1 MSYNSLPGIKSS
13 KNVCRKCWV
22 KIFIAITFIVLALP
36 LQSFSR
42 PGKKVILQLKWK
54 HQFQFAGYYAAV
66 EKGYYAQ
73 EDLDVELREL
83 PQSGNVITE
92 VLEGRAQFGIA
103 NADIIIH
110 YLNGAPVVV
119 LAPIFQS
126 SPAALV
132 SRADRN
138 ITRPL
143 DIAGK
148 TIEIN
153 AKKSGSVEVLTMLSL
168 EGVKPSQYQVT
179 ETSLSLNKLLN
190 NQTDVSEVYLT
201 NEPYFLEKF
210 GIPYNLILPHK
221 YGVDFYAECLFTTNE
236 MISKNPELVDAFL
249 RATIKGWEYAL
260 ENSEEIAQVIQS
272 KYKTTKTL
280 DHLIF
285 ESQKVKEFIQP
296 NFINIGHSNKGR
308 WLQMMETLL
317 QAGLINKTKP
327 IDDLLYN
334 PRQKKHSPFTDKWF
348 ILVIGT
354 ILLLTFL
361 LHFWYINRVNKRK
374 QQLVNIHKQ
383 QVESLK
389 QEILM
394 LNSHLE
400 ETVQRNKDLESF
412 KESLLSNFSFEIR
425 TPLNNIIGYSEL
437 LNDPKIK
444 PTQALQFSKEINKSC
459 RLLQNQIDNL
469 IDLSK
474 LESNQ
479 FRLVYQRINLTEL
492 LNTLQIMLLNEL
504 KLFDKEHI
512 AIKAFIDPNEI
523 DFDILSD
530 RNLFKSIFQ
539 RLINNAVKFTAK
551 GYIEIGIRKSEK
563 NGHLLFWIQDS
574 GIGMDIE
581 KAKTVFNRLNIDES
595 GDGFG
600 ILKMGLPVVK
610 GIVDLLNGRIWIETA
625 EGTGATINIEVP
637 YTPIGSHK
645 ARTSQKKS
653 PFYIHQNPPKLKNKK
668 ILIVEDIQSNF
679 ILLSRLLEETGCQL
693 EHAKTGEEALK
704 KVENTPNFDLI
715 FMDLRLTD
723 MDGIEITRQI
733 RKKNTKVVIVAQT
746 AYSSGVKVNMSI
758 EAGCNDFITKPISRI
773 DLYNVLRKY
782 LVTDDRAA

>member
-1 MSYNSLPGIKSS
+1 MSNKYLLKLFSIISYDLRKAFIFFILLSIGISLPLKD
-13 KNVCRKCWV
+13 
-22 KIFIAITFIVLALP
+22 FAH
-36 LQSFSR
+36 
-42 PGKKVILQLKWK
+42 PGKKIIVQLKWK

-66 EKGYYAQ
+66 EKGYYAE
-73 EDLDVELREL
+73 EDLEVELKEL
-83 PQSGNVITE
+83 PQSANVITE
-92 VLEGRAQFGIA
+92 VLEGRAHFGIA
-103 NADIIIH
+103 NADIIMH
-110 YLNGAPVVV
+110 YVNGAPVVV

-132 SRADRN
+132 SRAERN
-138 ITRPL
+138 ITRPQ

-153 AKKSGSVEVLTMLSL
+153 AKKTSSPEVLTMLSL

-190 NQTDVSEVYLT
+190 NQTDASEIYLT

-221 YGVDFYAECLFTTNE
+221 YGVDFYAECLFTTKE
-236 MISKNPELVDAFL
+236 MVNKDPELVELFL

-260 ENSEEIAQVIQS
+260 VNSEEIAQVIQS

-327 IDDLLYN
+327 IDDLLYT
-334 PRQKKHSPFTDKWF
+334 PQQKKHSPFTDKWF
-348 ILVIGT
+348 IVI
-354 ILLLTFL
+354 IAALLLLTFIL
-361 LHFWYINRVNKRK
+361 NLGFINRLNKRK
-374 QQLVNIHKQ
+374 QQIIHAHKQ

-389 QEILM
+389 QEIQM
-394 LNSHLE
+394 LNTHLE
-400 ETVQRNKDLESF
+400 ETTQRNKDLESF
-412 KESLLSNFSFEIR
+412 KESLLSNLSFEIR

-479 FRLVYQRINLTEL
+479 FRLVYQRINLMEL
-492 LNTLQIMLLNEL
+492 MSTLQIMLLNEL

-512 AIKAFIDPNEI
+512 GIKAFIDPNEI

-551 GYIEIGIRKSEK
+551 GYIEIGVRKSEK

-574 GIGMDIE
+574 GIGIDIE
-581 KAKTVFNRLNIDES
+581 KSKTVFNRLNIDES
-595 GDGFG
+595 RDGFG
-600 ILKMGLPVVK
+600 VLQMGLPVVK
-610 GIVDLLNGRIWIETA
+610 GIVDLLNGKIWIDTA
-625 EGTGATINIEVP
+625 EGTGTTVNIEVP
-637 YTPIGSHK
+637 YTPIGSRK
-645 ARTSQKKS
+645 AKGPKKIS
-653 PFYIHQNPPKLKNKK
+653 PFYIHQDPPKLKGKK

-679 ILLSRLLEETGCQL
+679 ILLSRLLEETGCNL
-693 EHAKTGEEALK
+693 DHAKTGEEALNK
-704 KVENTPNFDLI
+704 FENTPDYDLI
-715 FMDLRLTD
+715 FMDLRLAD

-758 EAGCNDFITKPISRI
+758 EVGCNDFITKPISRI

-782 LVTDDRAA
+782 LVTDHHTA